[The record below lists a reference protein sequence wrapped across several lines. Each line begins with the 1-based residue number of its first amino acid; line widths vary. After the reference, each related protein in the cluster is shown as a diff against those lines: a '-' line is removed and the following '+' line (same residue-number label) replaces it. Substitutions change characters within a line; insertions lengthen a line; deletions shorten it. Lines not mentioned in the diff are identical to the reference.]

1 MSELAFDSLVDSKPG
16 AIEVNGTAVCVT
28 RVGDEVF
35 AIADTCTHSEASLS
49 EGEVTGTKIECWLHG
64 AEFDL
69 RTGQALTPPATEALK
84 AFNVKRDGNKVLIS

>member
-1 MSELAFDSLVDSKPG
+1 MSELAFDSLVDSKSV
-16 AIEVNGTAVCVT
+16 AIEVNGIAVCVT

-35 AIADTCTHSEASLS
+35 AIADNCTHSEASLS

-84 AFNVKRDGNKVLIS
+84 TFTVKRDGNKVLIS